1 MSRAT
6 QYTER
11 CTTHGE
17 GAFWDEVA
25 GRLLLVDM
33 MVGAVVEVAADG
45 SPRRHEFGGVAAAIR
60 ARAEG
65 GYVLAVERGF
75 QLLDADLTPT
85 GEVVAA
91 FSDPAI
97 RMNDGGC
104 DPQGR
109 FYCGTMAYDETPGA
123 GTVYRLDADRSVHPV
138 LAGVTISNGVQ
149 WHADGRSVY
158 YNDTPTGRVDRYAF
172 DPGAGSFGERSTF
185 AVIEEG
191 EGAPDGMAIDEQ
203 GGVWVALW
211 GGGAVHRYDGDGRLT
226 EVVELPV
233 QDVTSCTF
241 GGDGRRTL
249 FITTSRQTK
258 GEQAEAEA
266 GAVFAFEAGVAGAP
280 QYAYAG

>member
-6 QYTER
+6 QFTEP

-17 GAFWDEVA
+17 GVFWDEAA

-33 MVGAVVEVAADG
+33 LAGAIVEVAADG
-45 SPRRHEFGGVAAAIR
+45 TTRRHELGGVAAAIR
-60 ARAEG
+60 ARSVG

-85 GEVVAA
+85 GDVVAA

-109 FYCGTMAYDETPGA
+109 FYCGTMAYDVTPGA
-123 GTVYRLDADRSVHPV
+123 GTLYRLDADRSVHPV
-138 LAGVTISNGVQ
+138 LTGVTISNGLQ

-158 YNDTPTGRVDRYAF
+158 YNDTPTGRVDRYPF
-172 DPGAGSFGERSTF
+172 DPETGTFGERSTV
-185 AVIEEG
+185 AVVAEG
-191 EGAPDGMAIDEQ
+191 EGQPDGMTIDEE
-203 GGVWVALW
+203 GGIWVALW
-211 GGGAVHRYDGDGRLT
+211 GGGAVRRYDRDGRLT

-233 QDVTSCTF
+233 SQVTCCTF
-241 GGDGRRTL
+241 GGEGRRTL
-249 FITTSRQTK
+249 YISTSREGLPADAQP
-258 GEQAEAEA
+258 AA
-266 GAVFAFEAGVAGAP
+266 GAVFAFDAGVAGAP